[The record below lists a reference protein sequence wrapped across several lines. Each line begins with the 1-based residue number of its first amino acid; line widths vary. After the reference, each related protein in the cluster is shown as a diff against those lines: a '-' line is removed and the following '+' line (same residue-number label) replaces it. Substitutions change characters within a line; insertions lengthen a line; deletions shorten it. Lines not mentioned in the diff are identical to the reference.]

1 MGREREGGKNLFQLK
16 NRYRL
21 KVKMALIQLG
31 KGAIYTDEL
40 TIEMSNKKKGE
51 NTIRTVID
59 LLLRK
64 AG

>member
-1 MGREREGGKNLFQLK
+1 MQENKTFYELR

-21 KVKMALIQLG
+21 KVKMALIEIG
-31 KGAIYTDEL
+31 KKTAIYTDEL